1 MKAKI
6 TLDLSGP
13 GFQPH
18 PVTELARILRK
29 LANKLAHEDLPNT
42 CYLLHDA
49 EGRTVGQIEVTP

>member
-1 MKAKI
+1 MKAQI

-18 PVTELARILRK
+18 AVTELTRILRK
-29 LANKLAHEDLPNT
+29 LADKLASEDLPNT

-49 EGRTVGQIEVTP
+49 DGRLVGQIEVTR